1 MSIYEKSV
9 HIFQMILR
17 ATCVTNFKE
26 EGQLIQKPELL
37 KQNKPL
43 VSDGKL
49 DP

>member
-1 MSIYEKSV
+1 
-9 HIFQMILR
+9 MIPR

-26 EGQLIQKPELL
+26 KGQLIQKLELL
-37 KQNKPL
+37 KQNKPM